1 MSCDI
6 TKGRGYQCKE
16 SLGGTQNLYF
26 LNFLDDAFTIDT
38 ALGEA
43 TAINPLVTEVF
54 KYEIEGDGNPLV
66 EELVPDSNTGTTV
79 NTQTLTAIL
88 MKIDAETSA
97 ELNLMAYGRPLAV
110 VEDRN
115 GVFHAIGLDD
125 GLNVTVNQSTGGAKT
140 DLNGYTLTGVST
152 TGALSPKLD
161 AATITALKA
170 LVV

>member
-26 LNFLDDAFTIDT
+26 LNFLEDAFTIDS

-54 KYEIEGDGNPLV
+54 KYEIKGDGNPLV
-66 EELVPDSNTGTTV
+66 EELVPDINTGTTV

-88 MKIDAETSA
+88 MKITAETSA
-97 ELNLMAYGRPLAV
+97 ELNIMAYGRPLAV

-125 GLNVTVNQSTGGAKT
+125 GLNVTVNQATGGAKA
-140 DLNGYTLTGVST
+140 DLNGYTLTAVST

-161 AATITALKA
+161 EATITALKA
-170 LVV
+170 LVA